1 MRMNALLKQATL
13 SKIGRKQVVTLP
25 VAAWEKIKEK
35 IEDIEEEQLMSKSKN
50 YIASIAKA
58 RAGKGIDSKEV
69 YRSLGLI

>member
-1 MRMNALLKQATL
+1 MSMNALLKQATL

-25 VAAWEKIKEK
+25 VAAWEKLKEK
-35 IEDIEEEQLMSKSKN
+35 IEDLEEDYLMATSEN
-50 YIASIAKA
+50 YKKSIAKA